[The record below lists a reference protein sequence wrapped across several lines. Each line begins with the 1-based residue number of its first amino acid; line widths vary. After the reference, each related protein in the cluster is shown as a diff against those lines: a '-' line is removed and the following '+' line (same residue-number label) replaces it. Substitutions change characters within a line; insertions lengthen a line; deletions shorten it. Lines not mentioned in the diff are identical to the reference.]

1 MTNEATMILV
11 SAAIAS
17 LSKKFPSERNNQNLM
32 FLRDS
37 YEWLKVMRNSDKT
50 DFAEV
55 GRIYR
60 HMAEILNQEANNI
73 LDENHET
80 TIDR

>member
-1 MTNEATMILV
+1 
-11 SAAIAS
+11 
-17 LSKKFPSERNNQNLM
+17 M